1 MTKCSFKKQNVNS
14 QIKFVIICVI
24 RVTDLLCRHI
34 SKLENGTR
42 NPSLKLLKQAG
53 FKSEYVIPAN
63 SEKMVKERVFTAMKQ
78 VSYGVKENIETL
90 INTDVLLGNIW
101 QHPKIPILKPLNIAE
116 TPENAA
122 LAFPEAS
129 LGEDIP
135 SQGRISIFF
144 RIHQWRGFH

>member
-53 FKSEYVIPAN
+53 IKSEYVIPAN

-90 INTDVLLGNIW
+90 INTDVLRALCEARAW
-101 QHPKIPILKPLNIAE
+101 QHLATPQLPQNEAINIAE

-135 SQGRISIFF
+135 SQGRISI
-144 RIHQWRGFH
+144 

>member
-53 FKSEYVIPAN
+53 IKSEYVIPAN

-90 INTDVLLGNIW
+90 INTDFLRALCEARAW
-101 QHPKIPILKPLNIAE
+101 QHLATPQNPHFEALKHSGSP
-116 TPENAA
+116 
-122 LAFPEAS
+122 
-129 LGEDIP
+129 
-135 SQGRISIFF
+135 
-144 RIHQWRGFH
+144 

>member
-53 FKSEYVIPAN
+53 IKSEYVIPAN

-90 INTDVLLGNIW
+90 INTDVLRALCEARAW
-101 QHPKIPILKPLNIAE
+101 QHLATPQNPYFKALKYSGSP
-116 TPENAA
+116 
-122 LAFPEAS
+122 
-129 LGEDIP
+129 
-135 SQGRISIFF
+135 
-144 RIHQWRGFH
+144 

>member
-53 FKSEYVIPAN
+53 IKSEYVIPAN

-90 INTDVLLGNIW
+90 INTDVLRALCEARAW
-101 QHPKIPILKPLNIAE
+101 QHLA
-116 TPENAA
+116 TPQNPHFKAHKHSGN
-122 LAFPEAS
+122 P
-129 LGEDIP
+129 
-135 SQGRISIFF
+135 
-144 RIHQWRGFH
+144 

>member
-1 MTKCSFKKQNVNS
+1 M
-14 QIKFVIICVI
+14 I

-53 FKSEYVIPAN
+53 IKSEYVIPAN

-122 LAFPEAS
+122 SAFPEAS
-129 LGEDIP
+129 LGEDKYAGMN
-135 SQGRISIFF
+135 S
-144 RIHQWRGFH
+144 